1 MRIGLDWDGTVTE
14 DRELWFS
21 FMQLAKARG
30 HDLMIVTSR
39 CEADA
44 QLIREEVAH
53 LAISVIATDGKPK
66 IKEVDAQIG
75 HFLDVWIDDM
85 PHMLFTSSVD

>member
-21 FMQLAKARG
+21 FMRMAKERG

-39 CEADA
+39 CETDA
-44 QLIREEVAH
+44 ERIRSEVRP
-53 LAISVIATDGKPK
+53 LGISVIATDGKPK

-85 PHMLFTSSVD
+85 PHLLFTSSVD